1 MLRKLSEG
9 QRRTIA
15 HWSMEFIVVV
25 VGVLLALWLQQLVT
39 TANKRRDAN
48 AAEGAIRDELDGNL
62 LILVLQ
68 DAVAD
73 CQRER
78 LEEIEG
84 RLESGAPTAPILSNS
99 FITVSQPPKHPA
111 IYASF
116 NLNVSDTSWRSA
128 IANGLASAMEPERYG
143 SIADLYAT
151 FDAVRTALTKD
162 DDAAN
167 ALQVLSYPVPLTPD
181 LRGSLIKAYA
191 TAHANHG
198 FLTRGLTAHTIAKQM
213 RALGW
218 DDEKHLDALIAGVKR
233 DMSGFGF
240 QFKPC
245 AKPLVNPF
253 ANQQRVPSK
262 S

>member
-15 HWSMEFIVVV
+15 HWAMEFIVVV
-25 VGVLLALWLQQLVT
+25 AGVLLALWLQQLVT
-39 TANKRRDAN
+39 TADKRSDAK
-48 AAEGAIRDELDGNL
+48 AAEAAIRDELDGNL

-84 RLESGAPTAPILSNS
+84 RLESGAPAAPILSNS
-99 FITVSQPPKHPA
+99 FITSSQTPKHPA

-116 NLNVSDTSWRSA
+116 NIDVSDTSWQSA
-128 IANGLASAMEPERYG
+128 IANGSVSAMEPERYR

-151 FDAVRTALTKD
+151 FDAVRKALATD

-167 ALQVLSYPVPLTPD
+167 TLQVLSYPVPLTPE

-198 FLTRGLTAHTIAKQM
+198 FLTQGLSAHVIAKQM

-218 DDEKHLDALIAGVKR
+218 NDEKHLDGLIGGVKR

-240 QFKPC
+240 KLKPC

-253 ANQQRVPSK
+253 HSNTAH
-262 S
+262 